1 MDIALI
7 LGIVGAFGALVA
19 MLTLEGQN
27 VTAILLPAPM
37 IMVLGATIAVSFAS
51 STIPDVLRA
60 FRTIPAAFKGKT
72 VKPADAIETL
82 VGIAEKARR
91 EGLLSLESDAAEA
104 SDPFLKVALQNV
116 ADGAD
121 EEELR
126 TVLDDQIALH
136 ERAGKAAAKWF
147 KTAGGYA
154 PTIGIIGTVVSLTHV
169 LSNLSSPDKLGPLI
183 ASAFIATLWGLVS
196 ANFIWLPLGDRIDR
210 LTDIEIER
218 MQLVVEAVLAIQAGA
233 GPHLLAERLRAM
245 TPQTPKRE
253 ARAKDRTG
261 DDDDPQSGAELELQ
275 DAA

>member
-19 MLTLEGQN
+19 MLTIEGQN

-51 STIPDVLRA
+51 STVGDVLRA
-60 FRTIPAAFKGKT
+60 FRMVPAAVKGKT
-72 VKPADAIETL
+72 VKPEQAIEAL

-91 EGLLSLESDAAEA
+91 DGLLSLESDAAEA
-104 SDPFLKVALQNV
+104 SDPFLRIALQNV

-126 TVLDDQIALH
+126 TVLEDQIALH
-136 ERAGKAAAKWF
+136 ERSGKAAAKWF

-169 LSNLSSPDKLGPLI
+169 LSNLSSPGKLGPLI

-210 LTDIEIER
+210 LTDLESER
-218 MQLVVEAVLAIQAGA
+218 MQLVLEAVLAIQAGA

-245 TPQTPKRE
+245 TPQAP
-253 ARAKDRTG
+253 AKPQKAKQDEPG
-261 DDDDPQSGAELELQ
+261 DELELSE
-275 DAA
+275 AA

>member
-7 LGIVGAFGALVA
+7 LGIVGAFGALLA

-37 IMVLGATIAVSFAS
+37 VMVLGATIAVSFAS
-51 STIPDVLRA
+51 STLPDALRA
-60 FRTIPAAFKGKT
+60 FKTIPGAVRGKT
-72 VKPADAIETL
+72 MKPQESIDAL

-91 EGLLSLESDAAEA
+91 DGLLSLESDAAEA
-104 SDPFLKVALQNV
+104 TDPFLKTALQSV

-126 TVLDDQIALH
+126 TVLEDQIALH

-147 KTAGGYA
+147 KAAGGYA

-169 LSNLSSPDKLGPLI
+169 LSNLSSPGKLGPLI

-196 ANFIWLPLGDRIDR
+196 ANFIWLPIGDRIDR
-210 LTDIEIER
+210 LTDLESER
-218 MQLVVEAVLAIQAGA
+218 RQLVLEAVLAIQAGA

-245 TPQTPKRE
+245 SP
-253 ARAKDRTG
+253 
-261 DDDDPQSGAELELQ
+261 GAAPRPERGRPEPAPELELQ

>member
-37 IMVLGATIAVSFAS
+37 IMVLGATVAVTFAS
-51 STIPDVLRA
+51 STLPDALRA
-60 FRTIPAAFKGKT
+60 FRMIPMAFKGKI
-72 VKPADAIETL
+72 VKPAEAIDAL

-104 SDPFLKVALQNV
+104 SDPFLRTALQNV

-126 TVLDDQIALH
+126 TVLEDQISLH
-136 ERAGKAAAKWF
+136 ERAGKSAAKWF

-154 PTIGIIGTVVSLTHV
+154 PTIGIVGTVVSLTHV

-210 LTDIEIER
+210 LTDLESER
-218 MQLVVEAVLAIQAGA
+218 MQLVLEAVLAIQAGA
-233 GPHLLAERLRAM
+233 GPHLLAERLKAM
-245 TPQTPKRE
+245 TPQQAE
-253 ARAKDRTG
+253 RAPRKAAEP
-261 DDDDPQSGAELELQ
+261 DDELELT